1 MILKGYNFM
10 SKNEEL
16 SFEEKKVLLLEDL
29 MSACK
34 HDEDERLIELSDELD
49 EMFVKE

>member
-1 MILKGYNFM
+1 M
-10 SKNEEL
+10 SEKEEL

-34 HDEDERLIELSDELD
+34 HNEDERLIELSDKLD
-49 EMFVKE
+49 EMFIKE

>member
-1 MILKGYNFM
+1 M

-34 HDEDERLIELSDELD
+34 HNEDERLIELSDKLD
-49 EMFVKE
+49 EMFVKD

>member
-1 MILKGYNFM
+1 M
-10 SKNEEL
+10 SKKEEL

-34 HDEDERLIELSDELD
+34 HDEDERLIELSEELD

>member
-1 MILKGYNFM
+1 M
-10 SKNEEL
+10 SEKEEL

-34 HDEDERLIELSDELD
+34 HDEDERLIELSEELD
-49 EMFVKE
+49 EMFVKD

>member
-1 MILKGYNFM
+1 M

-16 SFEEKKVLLLEDL
+16 SFEEKKVLLLEDS

-34 HDEDERLIELSDELD
+34 HDEDERLIELSDKLD